1 MTKLIDITGKA
12 IAGEWGND
20 DETGT
25 GIPVLRT
32 TNFTNEG
39 VVNFDSVVTRSIT
52 KKNLEDKY
60 LRPGDIIIE
69 KSGGSDKQPVGR
81 VIFYEGPENTF
92 LFNNFTGVLRV
103 KNSSKW
109 FPRYVFYS
117 LYSNYRRGGT
127 RAFENKTTGLHNLK
141 TDDYVSRFE
150 VVDANYS
157 EQKCIC
163 SILDKTAEII
173 RARQKQLS
181 ELDDLIKA
189 RFVEMFGDPEHNSKS
204 WPVQPLDSLC
214 SVGSSKRIYQN
225 EQSADGVPFWRI
237 SDLVSKMDT
246 GVADSGLF
254 IPEEKYLEL
263 RQAGLVPVAGDIL
276 VTSRGTLGRCYIIQ
290 EEDRFYFQ
298 DGMISWLSNY
308 AESITPLYLQHLFT
322 MNGFRKQIDGMQA
335 GSTVAYLSI
344 AMLKK
349 LRIMVPSKEV
359 QSEFAAFVAQIDKS
373 KSAVQKSLDETQLLF
388 DSLMQKYFG

>member
-1 MTKLIDITGKA
+1 MRKVPLEECCEILDSQRIPITASDRKKGQYPYYGA
-12 IAGEWGND
+12 NGIQDFVDDYIFD
-20 DETGT
+20 DEL
-25 GIPVLRT
+25 VLLAEDGG
-32 TNFTNEG
+32 NFG
-39 VVNFDSVVTRSIT
+39 SKDRPIAYRVSGKCWVNNHAHVLKPKHGLDV
-52 KKNLEDKY
+52 DY
-60 LRPGDIIIE
+60 LCYALM
-69 KSGGSDKQPVGR
+69 
-81 VIFYEGPENTF
+81 FYD
-92 LFNNFTGVLRV
+92 V
-103 KNSSKW
+103 
-109 FPRYVFYS
+109 
-117 LYSNYRRGGT
+117 
-127 RAFENKTTGLHNLK
+127 TGLVNGATRMKL
-141 TDDYVSRFE
+141 TQAAMRQMLIPMPE
-150 VVDANYS
+150 IS
-157 EQKCIC
+157 EQH
-163 SILDKTAEII
+163 KTVHLLSSVQEIM
-173 RARQKQLS
+173 RKRQQQLS
-181 ELDDLIKA
+181 ALDDLIKA
-189 RFVEMFGDPEHNSKS
+189 RFVEMFGDPEHNNKS

-263 RQAGLVPVAGDIL
+263 RQSGLVPMAGDIL

-373 KSAVQKSLDETQLLF
+373 KSVIQKSLDETQLLF
-388 DSLMQKYFG
+388 DSLMQQYFW

>member
-1 MTKLIDITGKA
+1 MKLADICEINPRAELLDDNTLVSFVAMPDVSEDGKINVDTHRTYGEVKKGFTNFKEGDVLFAKITPCMENGKGALATGLEN
-12 IAGEWGND
+12 GLGFGSTEFH
-20 DETGT
+20 
-25 GIPVLRT
+25 VLRPNAT
-32 TNFTNEG
+32 IVLGQWLYYLTSWSAFRKDAEKHMTG
-39 VVNFDSVVTRSIT
+39 SAGQKRVPKSF
-52 KKNLEDKY
+52 LEKY
-60 LRPGDIIIE
+60 EVDLPTIDDQE
-69 KSGGSDKQPVGR
+69 YQ
-81 VIFYEGPENTF
+81 
-92 LFNNFTGVLRV
+92 VLQLNRI
-103 KNSSKW
+103 
-109 FPRYVFYS
+109 R
-117 LYSNYRRGGT
+117 
-127 RAFENKTTGLHNLK
+127 
-141 TDDYVSRFE
+141 
-150 VVDANYS
+150 
-157 EQKCIC
+157 
-163 SILDKTAEII
+163 EII
-173 RARQKQLS
+173 DARRQQLS
-181 ELDDLIKA
+181 ALDDLIKA

-237 SDLVSKMDT
+237 SDLVSKMNT

-263 RQAGLVPVAGDIL
+263 RQSGLVPMAGDIL

-349 LRIMVPSKEV
+349 LRIMVPSEEV

-373 KSAVQKSLDETQLLF
+373 KSVIQKSLDETQLLF
-388 DSLMQKYFG
+388 DSLMQEYFG

>member
-1 MTKLIDITGKA
+1 MARYRLEE
-12 IAGEWGND
+12 IAP
-20 DETGT
+20 
-25 GIPVLRT
+25 ICQ
-32 TNFTNEG
+32 G
-39 VVNFDSVVTRSIT
+39 VVPESNQYWLLNLDAVESNTGRVLEYVYVDYAQIGASTITFDESNVLYS
-52 KKNLEDKY
+52 K
-60 LRPGDIIIE
+60 LRPYLNKVVLPEKPGYATSEMLPLKPDSKVITREYLAYFLRSPSFVEYINGKTSGAKMPRANISDLKAVEIE
-69 KSGGSDKQPVGR
+69 CPSINKQ
-81 VIFYEGPENTF
+81 
-92 LFNNFTGVLRV
+92 
-103 KNSSKW
+103 K
-109 FPRYVFYS
+109 
-117 LYSNYRRGGT
+117 
-127 RAFENKTTGLHNLK
+127 
-141 TDDYVSRFE
+141 E
-150 VVDANYS
+150 VVSAFAKL
-157 EQKCIC
+157 ECIVR
-163 SILDKTAEII
+163 KRHE
-173 RARQKQLS
+173 QLS
-181 ELDDLIKA
+181 ALDDLIKA

-237 SDLVSKMDT
+237 TDLVSKMDT

-254 IPEEKYLEL
+254 IPEKKYLEL

-322 MNGFRKQIDGMQA
+322 MNGFRKQIDGLQA

-373 KSAVQKSLDETQLLF
+373 KSVIQKSLDETQLLF
-388 DSLMQKYFG
+388 DSLMQEYFG

>member
-1 MTKLIDITGKA
+1 MKLADICEINPRAEVLDDNTLVSFVAMPDVSEDGKINVDTYRAYGEVKKGFTNFKEGDVLFAKITPCMENGKGALATGLENGLGFGSTEFHVLRPNAA
-12 IAGEWGND
+12 IVLGEWLYYLTSWSAFRKDAEKHMTGSAGQKRVPKSFLEKYEVDVPPID
-20 DETGT
+20 DQEYQ
-25 GIPVLRT
+25 VLQLNRI
-32 TNFTNEG
+32 
-39 VVNFDSVVTRSIT
+39 R
-52 KKNLEDKY
+52 K
-60 LRPGDIIIE
+60 II
-69 KSGGSDKQPVGR
+69 DA
-81 VIFYEGPENTF
+81 
-92 LFNNFTGVLRV
+92 
-103 KNSSKW
+103 
-109 FPRYVFYS
+109 
-117 LYSNYRRGGT
+117 RR
-127 RAFENKTTGLHNLK
+127 
-141 TDDYVSRFE
+141 
-150 VVDANYS
+150 
-157 EQKCIC
+157 Q
-163 SILDKTAEII
+163 
-173 RARQKQLS
+173 QLS
-181 ELDDLIKA
+181 ALDDLIKA

-237 SDLVSKMDT
+237 TDLVSKMDT

-373 KSAVQKSLDETQLLF
+373 KSVIQKSLDETQLLF
-388 DSLMQKYFG
+388 DSLMQEYFG

>member
-1 MTKLIDITGKA
+1 MRLRGDGMRKVPLEECCEILDSQRIPITASDRKKGQYPYYGA
-12 IAGEWGND
+12 NGIQDFVDDYIFD
-20 DETGT
+20 DEL
-25 GIPVLRT
+25 VLLAEDGG
-32 TNFTNEG
+32 NFG
-39 VVNFDSVVTRSIT
+39 SKDRPIAYRVSGKCWVNNHAHVLKPKHGLDV
-52 KKNLEDKY
+52 DY
-60 LRPGDIIIE
+60 LCYALM
-69 KSGGSDKQPVGR
+69 
-81 VIFYEGPENTF
+81 FYD
-92 LFNNFTGVLRV
+92 V
-103 KNSSKW
+103 
-109 FPRYVFYS
+109 
-117 LYSNYRRGGT
+117 
-127 RAFENKTTGLHNLK
+127 TGLVNGATRMKL
-141 TDDYVSRFE
+141 TQAAMRQMLIPMPE
-150 VVDANYS
+150 IS
-157 EQKCIC
+157 EQH
-163 SILDKTAEII
+163 KTVHLLSSVQEIM
-173 RARQKQLS
+173 RKRQQQLS
-181 ELDDLIKA
+181 ALDDLIKA
-189 RFVEMFGDPEHNSKS
+189 RFVEMFGDPEHNNKS

-263 RQAGLVPVAGDIL
+263 RQSGLVPMAGDIL

-298 DGMISWLSNY
+298 DD

-373 KSAVQKSLDETQLLF
+373 KSVIQKSLDETQLLF
-388 DSLMQKYFG
+388 DSLMQQYFW

>member
-1 MTKLIDITGKA
+1 MKLTEICNPKQWKT
-12 IAGEWGND
+12 
-20 DETGT
+20 
-25 GIPVLRT
+25 IPTEDL
-32 TNFTNEG
+32 
-39 VVNFDSVVTRSIT
+39 
-52 KKNLEDKY
+52 LEDGYPVYGANGIIGYFNEYNHKDPVIAITCRGATCGTINITVPNSYVTGNAMCLDNVRSNISLRY
-60 LRPGDIIIE
+60 LYYSLLHYDFKQIISGSAQPQITRQGLE
-69 KSGGSDKQPVGR
+69 KVELNVGEKEEQEEA
-81 VIFYEGPENTF
+81 V
-92 LFNNFTGVLRV
+92 GVLDRI
-103 KNSSKW
+103 
-109 FPRYVFYS
+109 
-117 LYSNYRRGGT
+117 GGI
-127 RAFENKTTGLHNLK
+127 LK
-141 TDDYVSRFE
+141 LRK
-150 VVDANYS
+150 
-157 EQKCIC
+157 Q
-163 SILDKTAEII
+163 
-173 RARQKQLS
+173 QLS
-181 ELDDLIKA
+181 ALDDLIKA
-189 RFVEMFGDPEHNSKS
+189 RFIEMFGDPEHNNKS

-263 RQAGLVPVAGDIL
+263 RQSGLVPMAGDIL

-349 LRIMVPSKEV
+349 LRIMVPSEEV

-373 KSAVQKSLDETQLLF
+373 KSVIQKSLDETLLLF
-388 DSLMQKYFG
+388 DSLMQEYFG